1 MFNAKFITGCISSVI
16 IEGLILNKSY
26 LVIGFQK
33 KINEFFNPKW
43 FANNFVHYEGLE
55 KVDNVKFSLNEKHYE
70 KMLIKMFKEQKK
82 PLNRSKNLDQLD
94 YFYHKDK
101 LPYNKRI
108 LKIVTKII

>member
-1 MFNAKFITGCISSVI
+1 
-16 IEGLILNKSY
+16 
-26 LVIGFQK
+26 
-33 KINEFFNPKW
+33 
-43 FANNFVHYEGLE
+43 
-55 KVDNVKFSLNEKHYE
+55 
-70 KMLIKMFKEQKK
+70 MFKEQKK

>member
-33 KINEFFNPKW
+33 KIDEFFNPKW
-43 FANNFVHYEGLE
+43 FANNFLHYEGLE
-55 KVDNVKFSLNEKHYE
+55 KVDNVKFSLSEKQYE
-70 KMLIKMFKEQKK
+70 KMLIKMFQKQKK
-82 PLNRSKNLDQLD
+82 SIKYSKNRDQLD

-101 LPYNKRI
+101 LPYNERI
-108 LKIVTKII
+108 LKIITKII